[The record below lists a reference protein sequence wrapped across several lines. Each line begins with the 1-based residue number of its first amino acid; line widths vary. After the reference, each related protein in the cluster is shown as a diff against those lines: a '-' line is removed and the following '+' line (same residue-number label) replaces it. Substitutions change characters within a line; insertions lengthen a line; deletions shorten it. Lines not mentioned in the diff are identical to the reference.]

1 MQRTMLRLNFCR
13 LQNQAEVMKLKQPG
27 IVAIHGFKRHAA
39 SQVGNGAPE
48 RTRTSNLL
56 IRSQRTILLATSHED
71 T

>member
-1 MQRTMLRLNFCR
+1 MQRTMLRLNLCR
-13 LQNQAEVMKLKQPG
+13 LQNQAEIMKSWHPG
-27 IVAIHGFKRHAA
+27 IVAIQDFKRHAA
-39 SQVGNGAPE
+39 TKAGNGAPE